1 MPSISPQYT
10 LAKRSWIAAFDYQ
23 EQHAGKKVR
32 AALTRALATVF
43 QIDSQQ
49 SKIISRCVERKNTA
63 SLIHDDIVDEDQ
75 IRRGA
80 PAVWVKFGVDTAL
93 ISGMYGYIK
102 GLQLLAELDDV
113 NLLRASLRS
122 LEELHVGQHIDTQIS
137 KGSLLPTFEEYRF
150 IAQSNTGCFFT
161 FILQACQQLKPLPQG
176 SYSALMQMLLELA
189 VYYRLVNDYCDI
201 NHKPHFDRKGFA
213 TDLEGGPKSFL
224 MILAGRCL
232 LKKPRSKKRKDAII
246 LEWGNA
252 GVFDKALATMDA
264 SYAQLTQHYERAQRK
279 CNQRNFSALR
289 RFLKNIHFQQS
300 VDDNY
305 YEWLKKQ

>member
-1 MPSISPQYT
+1 MPATSPEYE

-23 EQHAGKKVR
+23 EQHAGKNVR
-32 AALTRALATVF
+32 TALTRALAAVY

-49 SKIISRCVERKNTA
+49 SQIISRCVERKNTA
-63 SLIHDDIVDEDQ
+63 SLIHDDIVDKDR

-80 PAVWVKFGVDTAL
+80 PTVWVKFGVDTAL

-102 GLQLLAELDDV
+102 ALQLLAELNDV
-113 NLLRASLRS
+113 NLLRVSLRS

-137 KGSLLPTFEEYRF
+137 KGGSLPTFEEYRF
-150 IAQSNTGCFFT
+150 IAQANTGCFFT
-161 FILQACQQLKPLPQG
+161 FILQACQQLKPLPKE
-176 SYSALMQMLLELA
+176 SYNALMQMLLELA

-201 NHKPHFDRKGFA
+201 NHIPHFDRKGFA

-232 LKKPRSKKRKDAII
+232 LKKPRSKNRKDQII
-246 LEWGNA
+246 LEWGHS
-252 GVFDKALATMDA
+252 GVFEKALSTMDA
-264 SYAQLTQHYERAQRK
+264 SYALVTQHYERAQRK
-279 CNQRNFSALR
+279 CKQRNFSALG
-289 RFLKNIHFQQS
+289 RFLKNIHFQQLIA
-300 VDDNY
+300 DNY